1 MRQGGK
7 LTLSPAQHPMR
18 PNRQKLRPFGPSLR
32 LSSLEISRLKD
43 CMVRIAVLR
52 EAVSLEIP
60 CNYWVFSRAMLLPAL
75 SMRYSRHFWM
85 A

>member
-1 MRQGGK
+1 M
-7 LTLSPAQHPMR
+7 
-18 PNRQKLRPFGPSLR
+18 
-32 LSSLEISRLKD
+32 EISRFLD
-43 CMVRIAVLR
+43 CLVRIAVLR

-85 A
+85 AWPLLGVQRAGNLQGI